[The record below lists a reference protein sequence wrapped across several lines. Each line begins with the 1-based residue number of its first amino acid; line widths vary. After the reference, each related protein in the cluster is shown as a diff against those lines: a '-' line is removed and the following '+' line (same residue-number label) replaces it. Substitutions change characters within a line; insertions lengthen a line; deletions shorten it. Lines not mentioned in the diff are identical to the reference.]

1 MVSRP
6 SRVLSLVERR
16 SAANHTLIELPNHV
30 IPRVFAYTTAAAA
43 LLLSLSC
50 RGGDGIRPDPTPVT
64 PAAVMTVLG
73 RGTVPAFNPRITAE
87 LYVRGT
93 TAYSTTWGNSAAVA
107 SVFYIWDVAG
117 DVPLLVDSVKVDNS
131 TTLGDIAVS
140 DDGSLLV
147 VATERAPGS
156 ILLYSLADP
165 RKPALLTRYSTA
177 NTSPGVHT
185 AEVGRIGGILY
196 GFLCIDPSAVSPARL
211 VIVDLG
217 TPSAPREVFTQ
228 ALGRPFVHDT
238 FLRDGLLFL
247 ALWNDGVAIWDVGGG
262 GKGGTVTAPVELG
275 RVLTANGEVHNI
287 WWLHDPA
294 SGSRKYA
301 FIGEEGPSTG
311 SQASGD
317 VHVVDVSDMSAPRE
331 VAYYT
336 VPGAGTHN
344 FSVDEANGI
353 LYAAYYNGGVRAI
366 DVRGDLGSC
375 TDAERSRPAGSGVPL
390 CDLTRMGRELAVG
403 LVTAGNPVFI
413 WGVQY
418 TGDAVYASDMLAGL
432 WKLRPFSRP

>member
-1 MVSRP
+1 
-6 SRVLSLVERR
+6 
-16 SAANHTLIELPNHV
+16 
-30 IPRVFAYTTAAAA
+30 
-43 LLLSLSC
+43 
-50 RGGDGIRPDPTPVT
+50 
-64 PAAVMTVLG
+64 MTVLG
-73 RGTVPAFNPRITAE
+73 RGVVPSANPRTTAE

-93 TAYSTTWGNSAAVA
+93 TAYSTTWGNAAAVA

-140 DDGSLLV
+140 DDGSLLI

-156 ILLYSLADP
+156 IMVYSLTDP
-165 RKPALLTRYSTA
+165 RKPTLLTRYSTA

-185 AEVGRIGGILY
+185 AEIGRVGGTLY
-196 GFLCIDPSAVSPARL
+196 GFLCIDPATAVPARI
-211 VIVDLG
+211 VIVDLS
-217 TPSAPREVFTQ
+217 TPTAPREVFTQ
-228 ALGRPFVHDT
+228 VIGRPFVHDT
-238 FLRDGLLFL
+238 FLRDGILFL

-262 GKGGTVTAPVELG
+262 GKGGTITAPVELG
-275 RVLTANGEVHNI
+275 RIVTANGEVHNI
-287 WWLHDPA
+287 WWLHDQA
-294 SGSRKYA
+294 SGSVKYA

-317 VHVVDVSDMSAPRE
+317 IHVVDVSNMSAPRE

-344 FSVDEANGI
+344 FSVDEVNGI

-366 DVRGDLGSC
+366 DVRGDLDTC
-375 TDAERSRPAGSGVPL
+375 TDAQRSHPNGSVVAL

-403 LVTAGNPVFI
+403 LVIPGNPVFI

-418 TGDAVYASDMLAGL
+418 TGGAVYASDMLAGL